1 MKVPQFVPF
10 LDDKEYESI
19 KDCFYTN
26 WFTEGPKS
34 KEFVQKLLDYT
45 GAKYGVLVPNGTLSL
60 YLGLKAMGIGPG
72 DEVLVPDF
80 TFIASATSVHMVGAT
95 PVFVDCDKETLQM
108 NVDNCDDKVTK
119 NTKAIMPAHM
129 YGIACDM
136 TKIVKFAKK
145 HKLKIIE
152 DAAQAIGV
160 HWKGKHCGTFGEIGS
175 FSFFADKTITT
186 VEGGLIVTNNKKI
199 YSDLLH
205 LRNHGR
211 VKSGS
216 FVHPQ
221 MGWNFRLTDIHSAIG
236 LEQLKKLPQIIDR
249 KRKIFDLYENCLRD
263 KYGIGEDKIKI
274 IKPPADSTFVPFRF
288 AIIPS
293 SRKADLEEHLS
304 RKGVEPRTFFYP
316 MHKQPCFT
324 YLKDRY
330 DLSDENYPNS
340 VYAYEGGICLPTY
353 PSLQDDQIEYICRC
367 IWEYYN

>member
-10 LDDKEYESI
+10 LDNKEYKSI
-19 KDCFYTN
+19 KDCFDTN

-34 KEFVQKLLDYT
+34 KEFVQKLLDLT

-80 TFIASATSVHMVGAT
+80 TFIASATSVHMAGAT

-108 NVDNCDDKVTK
+108 SVENCDKKITK

-129 YGIACDM
+129 YGMACDM

-160 HWKGKHCGTFGEIGS
+160 YWKGKHCGTFGTIGS

-199 YSDLLH
+199 YNKLLH

-216 FVHPQ
+216 FVHPE
-221 MGWNFRLTDIHSAIG
+221 MGWNFRLTDIQSAIG
-236 LEQLKKLPQIIDR
+236 LEQLKKLPQII
-249 KRKIFDLYENCLRD
+249 KRKQKMKTAKCY
-263 KYGIGEDKIKI
+263 
-274 IKPPADSTFVPFRF
+274 TV
-288 AIIPS
+288 
-293 SRKADLEEHLS
+293 
-304 RKGVEPRTFFYP
+304 
-316 MHKQPCFT
+316 
-324 YLKDRY
+324 
-330 DLSDENYPNS
+330 
-340 VYAYEGGICLPTY
+340 
-353 PSLQDDQIEYICRC
+353 
-367 IWEYYN
+367 